1 MPGPPLGLVKVE
13 KEKEWPQKG
22 TKITNSFDFWC
33 FCAFLWPFRLSISP
47 ELKEGRA
54 SDIPGIGRVAS
65 ARTAT

>member
-33 FCAFLWPFRLSISP
+33 FCAFLWPLTFN
-47 ELKEGRA
+47 
-54 SDIPGIGRVAS
+54 IP
-65 ARTAT
+65 